1 VLTDF
6 AGALPLESLLRT
18 VGEHIGVRAVFHD
31 EVREVERRVRL
42 DYGQRRRTIN
52 GYIEVK
58 APGHVLDP
66 AKFSGHARQQWERQ
80 RDLPNLVYTN
90 GTHWRMYRDGALLAG
105 PVVLD
110 GGDLAKAGKSCWPQ
124 PGWPGAARDEAVLR
138 YGMRPGRQ
146 DGSAES
152 RGPDEIGCDRGIA
165 SAVLSELAD
174 KSSGDGRAAAW
185 CTRANGGAPR

>member
-1 VLTDF
+1 M
-6 AGALPLESLLRT
+6 
-18 VGEHIGVRAVFHD
+18 
-31 EVREVERRVRL
+31 
-42 DYGQRRRTIN
+42 GQRRRAIN

-66 AKFSGHARQQWERQ
+66 AKFSGHDRQQWERH
-80 RDLPNLVYTN
+80 RDLPNLIYTN
-90 GTHWRMYRDGALLAG
+90 GTEWRLYRDGELSAE

-110 GGDLAKAGKSCWPQ
+110 GGDLAKAGKSCWPH
-124 PGWPGAARDEAVLR
+124 PGWPGTARDEAVLR
-138 YGMRPGRQ
+138 CGMRPDRR

-174 KSSGDGRAAAW
+174 KILRGWGAAAW
-185 CTRANGGAPR
+185 CARERRRRGDCGHGR